1 MLNQE
6 LLKIDLSAAAAV
18 SAGTAV
24 NGASVDMSG
33 YEGAMFHCTIA
44 TANAGNFIKVQGSDD
59 NSNWDDLADT
69 AVIAVSNADIVL
81 IEVNKPKHRYL
92 RPVVIRAG
100 TNTAIGDLYAIR
112 YGARKGAVENAETGV
127 LVEGAVLTPE
137 EGTA

>member
-6 LLKIDLSAAAAV
+6 LLKIDLSAAAAG

-24 NGASVDMSG
+24 DGASVDMSG

-44 TANAGNFIKVQGSDD
+44 TANAGNFIKVQGSDN
-59 NSNWDDLADT
+59 NSDWDDLADT
-69 AVIAVSNADIVL
+69 AVIAATNADIVL
-81 IEVNKPKHRYL
+81 IEVLKPKHRYL

-100 TNTAIGDLYAIR
+100 ANTATGDLYAIR
-112 YGARKGAVENAETGV
+112 YGARKEPVQNAEAGV
-127 LVEGAVLTPE
+127 LVEAAVVTPE